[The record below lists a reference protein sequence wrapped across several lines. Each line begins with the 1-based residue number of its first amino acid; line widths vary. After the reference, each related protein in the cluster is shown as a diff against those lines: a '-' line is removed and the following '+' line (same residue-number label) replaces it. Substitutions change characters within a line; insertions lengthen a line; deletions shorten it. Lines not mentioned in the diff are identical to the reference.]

1 MKSTNKIK
9 ADLTLFIKIQQNK
22 YLQSKGK
29 TEFDGDQERELV
41 TDNILYAFKKKIV
54 PEYLRLNN
62 LNKEAK
68 ENWFNSIDIDYSNLD
83 VEQDDIFDE
92 IEISDELLKKL
103 SDHYDE
109 IFYFLPEGG
118 WKLLLFA
125 GPAFEVYG
133 FPIERFKEIFSGTE
147 PTNFEVDFFSWAYD
161 FVVSL
166 MPLVTERSKKKMKML
181 IEEAAA
187 VGLEFLTEE
196 QVMEVIPQIIEQI
209 SDTYKNDLRKK

>member
-29 TEFDGDQERELV
+29 TEFDDDQERELV

-83 VEQDDIFDE
+83 VEQDDIFDD
-92 IEISDELLKKL
+92 IELSDELLKKL

-118 WKLLLFA
+118 WRLLLFA
-125 GPAFEVYG
+125 APAYEVYG
-133 FPIERFKEIFSGTE
+133 FPIERFKKIFSGAE
-147 PTNFEVDFFSWAYD
+147 LTNFEVDFFSWAHD

-166 MPLVTERSKKKMKML
+166 IPLVTERSKKKMKIL
-181 IEEAAA
+181 I
-187 VGLEFLTEE
+187 
-196 QVMEVIPQIIEQI
+196 
-209 SDTYKNDLRKK
+209 